1 MKAIFILI
9 TTLIIGSTTP
19 SNYKNQTN
27 ASLGSC
33 DAELSVEKNRSVDS
47 AGENGARFFL
57 ILKNKSFNK
66 TTYVLS
72 AKNLQKS
79 CGNKNMKS
87 SGVNVNLDVS
97 FELDN
102 PNLSQNEITLGSGE
116 SNKFIVNVTVPKG
129 TSFKNW
135 GCIEIEAKPDGCDF
149 NNAKTILS
157 VYVPDPSEE

>member
-47 AGENGARFFL
+47 AGENGAKFFL
-57 ILKNKSFNK
+57 ILKNNSFNK

-72 AKNLQKS
+72 AKNLQEA

-87 SGVNVNLDVS
+87 SGVNVKLNVS

-102 PNLSQNEITLGSGE
+102 SGLPQNEITLNNGE
-116 SNKFIVNVTVPKG
+116 SNKFIVNVTVPEG
-129 TSFKNW
+129 TAYENW
-135 GCIEIEAKPDGCDF
+135 GCIEIEAKPEGC
-149 NNAKTILS
+149 NSSNAKTILS
-157 VYVPDPSEE
+157 VYVPDPSQE